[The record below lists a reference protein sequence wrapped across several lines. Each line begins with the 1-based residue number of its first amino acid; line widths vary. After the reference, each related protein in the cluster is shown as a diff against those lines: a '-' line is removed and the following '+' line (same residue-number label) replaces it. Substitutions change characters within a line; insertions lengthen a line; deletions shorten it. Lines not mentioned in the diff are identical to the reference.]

1 MSDNYVFRKR
11 AAVLCASVFEAD
23 NSADIASKA
32 RTKLLARHHKTLTKS
47 VVKNHGRIVRVIG
60 GEVMAVFVDPLNAV
74 ECAIEFQ
81 KQAIARNIDAPP
93 DKVVQFRL
101 GVGLGQIAVDRE
113 NITGDAVDY
122 AVTLQNA
129 TTPDNVWVSSDVP
142 ADLQGRMRVVFTEVQ
157 VSDDLDLSTTTLM
170 APLRAHR
177 IEIDKQAPMRA
188 ADYLL
193 PDGRGGILTLIAP
206 ISGMLLLV
214 VISIFW
220 FMD

>member
-11 AAVLCASVFEAD
+11 AAVLCTSVFEAE
-23 NSADIASKA
+23 NSADIASRA

-47 VVKNHGRIVRVIG
+47 IVKNHGRIVRVIG

-81 KQAIARNIDAPP
+81 KQAIALNIDAPP
-93 DKVVQFRL
+93 AKIVRFRL
-101 GVGLGQIAVDRE
+101 GIGLGQIAVDKE

-129 TTPDNVWVSSDVP
+129 TSPDSVWVSGDIP
-142 ADLQGRMRVVFTEVQ
+142 ADLQGRMRVVFTEVK
-157 VSDDLDLSTTTLM
+157 VRDDLDLSATNLI
-170 APLRAHR
+170 APLRAYR
-177 IEIDKQAPMRA
+177 IELDKQAAMRA
-188 ADYLL
+188 ADYFL
-193 PDGRGGILTLIAP
+193 PDGRGGLLTLIAP

-214 VISIFW
+214 IISIFW